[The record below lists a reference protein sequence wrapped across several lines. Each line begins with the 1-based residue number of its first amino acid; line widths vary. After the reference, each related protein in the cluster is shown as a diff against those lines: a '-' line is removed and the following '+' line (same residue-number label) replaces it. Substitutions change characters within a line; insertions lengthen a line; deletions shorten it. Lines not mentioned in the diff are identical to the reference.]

1 MKMSS
6 INIINGSDKHK
17 ILELVCECEC
27 EQTSAEIRNSCMK
40 VHKYMKPG
48 SVQSTVSHL
57 AQGGLLDIAVHEGS
71 SKRRYRIS
79 DDGISELFRLLN
91 MEPHSP
97 YPGNLKDAVI
107 EVLRK
112 IGNYATAKHI
122 SDVLGLPNS
131 SAVTHVLTRLVSDN
145 VATRGTNG
153 VVNTYTIVP
162 NPYMAVPTTQGD
174 KKNWSHYGDDV
185 YPRIL
190 EALENIDDYATAL
203 FIADKMDL
211 PHTQTGGI
219 GSRLMHLAADGVV
232 VKRVV
237 GNKNEYILANKQDTI
252 GVGGVDEC
260 MGQTHGFDITPDVR
274 KLSEPNGDDE
284 IHINNHETLFTSSP
298 SIKDDFEETDLENR
312 IDKLVSI
319 GKSTHNIAWECF
331 VALQPMVDECEKI
344 ELSKE
349 EDDLKERGPLLYS
362 EYEKIKM
369 ENRELKEQLQM
380 KESND
385 MVKRFAD
392 EQACIRGT
400 HVNMRK

>member
-1 MKMSS
+1 MKSS
-6 INIINGSDKHK
+6 STNIKNGSNEHK
-17 ILELVCECEC
+17 ILELICLSEH

-40 VHKYMKPG
+40 AHKHMISG
-48 SVQSTVSHL
+48 SVQSTVSNL
-57 AQGGLLDIAVHEGS
+57 ARRGLLNTIVHEGNAL
-71 SKRRYRIS
+71 RRYCIS
-79 DDGISELFRLLN
+79 DDGIYALSKLLN
-91 MEPHSP
+91 MEPRA
-97 YPGNLKDAVI
+97 PGHANLQDEVI
-107 EVLRK
+107 EVLRT
-112 IGNYATAKHI
+112 IDDYTTAKYI
-122 SDVLGLPNS
+122 SGVLGLSNS
-131 SAVTHVLTRLVSDN
+131 SAVTHVLTRLVSDK
-145 VATRGTNG
+145 VVTRGTNG
-153 VVNTYTIVP
+153 IVNTYMIVP
-162 NPYMAVPTTQGD
+162 NPYMVGPTNRGD
-174 KKNWSHYGDDV
+174 GKNWSHYGDDV

-237 GNKNEYILANKQDTI
+237 GNKNEYILANKQDKI
-252 GVGGVDEC
+252 AAGGVDEWV
-260 MGQTHGFDITPDVR
+260 GQAHEGDITPDMR
-274 KLSEPNGDDE
+274 KLPEPNGDDE
-284 IHINNHETLFTSSP
+284 IHINDHETLFTASP
-298 SIKDDFEETDLENR
+298 SIKDDFEEIDLKNR

-319 GKSTHNIAWECF
+319 GKSTHVIAWECF
-331 VALQPMVDECEKI
+331 VALQPMVDEYEKI

-369 ENRELKEQLQM
+369 ENQELKEQLQM

-400 HVNMRK
+400 HVNIRK